1 MDQKCFLIGLRYEWL
16 CKYFINKLKV
26 PSFFVVFPAI
36 GEGTSK
42 DLKSVQG

>member
-1 MDQKCFLIGLRYEWL
+1 MEGV
-16 CKYFINKLKV
+16 CKYFVNKIITS
-26 PSFFVVFPAI
+26 SFFVVFPAI